1 MRILLVSSVSGL
13 LFGFGLSLSEMTNRQ
28 RVLGFLDITGNWD
41 ASLIFVMAGAVLVT
55 VFTFHFI
62 LKQKKPLWGES
73 FHLPLKQHVDAKLVG
88 GAAIFGIGWGIAGY
102 CPGPAI
108 AAISSASANPL
119 IFLLFFAIG
128 SYLSHKLQNMDINT
142 ES

>member
-1 MRILLVSSVSGL
+1 MRILLVSSLSGF

-55 VFTFHFI
+55 VLSFHFI

-73 FHLPLKQHVDAKLVG
+73 FYLPLKQYVDVKLIS
-88 GAAIFGIGWGIAGY
+88 GASIFGIGWGIAGY

-108 AAISSASANPL
+108 AAISSSSANPL
-119 IFLLFFAIG
+119 IFFLFFVIG
-128 SYLSHKLQNMDINT
+128 SYLSQKLEQIDKST
-142 ES
+142 GS